1 MTIKDLP
8 NLRGITPAGRRT
20 TLWAMG
26 LATAFSIALAGSSA
40 LAQGAQHAKQLSLTA
55 CYYSKDYTGRVASGP
70 RYNPKKL
77 TAAHRTLPFGTKLR
91 VTSLRS
97 GRSVIVVVNDRGPF
111 TKRCR
116 LDLSF
121 AAAKVLRMI
130 DSGLARVSVVV
141 E

>member
-1 MTIKDLP
+1 MTIIDLP
-8 NLRGITPAGRRT
+8 NLRGITPVGRRT
-20 TLWAMG
+20 APWAIG
-26 LATAFSIALAGSSA
+26 LATAFSIALAGGSA
-40 LAQGAQHAKQLSLTA
+40 LAQPGQHAKQLSLTA
-55 CYYSKDYTGRVASGP
+55 CYYSKDYAGRVASGP

-97 GRSVIVVVNDRGPF
+97 GRSVTVVVNDRGPF
-111 TKRCR
+111 TRRCR

-130 DSGLARVSVVV
+130 DSGLARVNVVV